1 MFPHNSY
8 AKVITPSTSE
18 FGCIGN
24 RAFKEIIKV
33 NEVIWMGPNEMTGV
47 LIKEIRTQTMGFPS
61 GLMVRNPLAKRRCR
75 FNPWVSKMLWRRK
88 WQPTPVFLPGEVCG
102 QKTLAGYSPWCR
114 KESDMTE

>member
-1 MFPHNSY
+1 MKSWPQVSQNIIVF
-8 AKVITPSTSE
+8 E
-18 FGCIGN
+18 D

-88 WQPTPVFLPGEVCG
+88 WQPTPVFLPGKSHG
-102 QKTLAGYSPWCR
+102 WRTLAGYSPWGH
-114 KESDMTE
+114 KELDTTE